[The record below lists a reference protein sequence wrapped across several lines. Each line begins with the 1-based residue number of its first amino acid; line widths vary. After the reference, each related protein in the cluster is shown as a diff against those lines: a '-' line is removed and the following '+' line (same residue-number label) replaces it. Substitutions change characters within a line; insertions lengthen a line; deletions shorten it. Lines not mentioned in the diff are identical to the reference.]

1 MRRVKWDHPEHPG
14 IRYVNQR
21 CGCLY
26 PPKVSA
32 VSGKPHAFQ
41 EGRTAYQFDKLS
53 YWVVWGDGYR
63 GHREAE
69 RGQMTLYKRRG
80 GSYPGEGAFYRRR
93 DERGGS
99 WSEGQCGYRFQETD
113 WEDLKMGIVKGEEAN
128 MRSEA

>member
-1 MRRVKWDHPEHPG
+1 M
-14 IRYVNQR
+14 
-21 CGCLY
+21 
-26 PPKVSA
+26 
-32 VSGKPHAFQ
+32 SGKPHAFQ